1 MKITSVDVIECKFN
15 VMGKVVCVRI
25 NTDSKDIYGYGE
37 VGLSYG
43 TAHYAAVGIAR
54 DYGQYIVGMDPLQ
67 PEKIWEKIFRST
79 FWGMGGGTVI
89 NAGMSAIDTALW
101 DIIGKAYK
109 MPVYQLLGG
118 KTRDK
123 IRAYASQLQFGWGP
137 EHLFLT
143 NPKDYAKATEDAMA
157 DGYTAIKVDPMGV
170 TDQGVWAREAVG
182 DWKMLGKLSEKM
194 LDTCYART
202 EAIRKVGGKDMDIII
217 ETHSYPD
224 MNTGIQLGKKLEPL
238 NIYYYEEPCNPL
250 NPGNME
256 EIHKALPHIA
266 LASGERIYTR
276 WGFREFLEKHI
287 LQVIQPDLT
296 ICGGISETKKICD
309 MANIYDAAVQ
319 LHICGGPIA
328 TAASLQVEAVIP
340 NFLIHE
346 VHEGAIKKDMRDLG
360 MYGDI
365 KPVGGYYDV
374 PDRPGIGQELS
385 QEALGHAENVYTCR

>member
-1 MKITSVDVIECKFN
+1 
-15 VMGKVVCVRI
+15 MGKVICVRI
-25 NTDSKDIYGYGE
+25 NTDHKDIYGYGE

-43 TAHYAAVGIAR
+43 KAHYAGVGIAR
-54 DYGQYIVGMDPLQ
+54 DFGELIVGMDPLK
-67 PEKIWEKIFRST
+67 PELIWETIFRTT

-101 DIIGKAYK
+101 DIMGKAYGV
-109 MPVYQLLGG
+109 PVYQLLGG
-118 KTRDK
+118 KTNEK

-143 NPKDYAKATEDAMA
+143 DPEDYAKATRDALE
-157 DGYTAIKVDPMGV
+157 DGYDAIKVDPMGV
-170 TDQGVWAREAVG
+170 TDEGKWAREASNPN
-182 DWKMLGKLSEKM
+182 WKMRGKLSEKM
-194 LDTCYART
+194 LDTCYKRT
-202 EAIRKVGGKDMDIII
+202 EAMRKEGGDNLDIII

-224 MNTGIQLGKKLEPL
+224 MNTGIQLGKRLEPL

-250 NPGNME
+250 NVENML
-256 EIHKALPHIA
+256 EIHKALPHVA

-276 WGFREFLEKHI
+276 WGFREFLEKHV

-360 MYGDI
+360 MYEDI
-365 KPVGGYYDV
+365 KPVGGYYDI

-385 QEALGHAENVYTCR
+385 QKALDEAENVYTCQ